1 MCLHKSLQS
10 SSNYLYQ
17 WQSSYNARAFRLAVE
32 DEQELVGTLCEN
44 NLITSVHFYD
54 ALNTAV
60 SNAKCTGDLSY
71 PISFLTKRPHFV
83 LYRYTYPWP
92 SQFLSLCLGPSKA
105 CLDALLGA
113 EPRRAHEIEHDAAQP
128 GGPLGRRQT
137 EIVDAILALP
147 GHDRDGNGPRG
158 RVARGLFHDL
168 EGFGSPFGS

>member
-1 MCLHKSLQS
+1 
-10 SSNYLYQ
+10 
-17 WQSSYNARAFRLAVE
+17 VE

-105 CLDALLGA
+105 CLDAL
-113 EPRRAHEIEHDAAQP
+113 HNHAAFKFCEYTKHLEKQLT
-128 GGPLGRRQT
+128 GGCGR
-137 EIVDAILALP
+137 INALLMK
-147 GHDRDGNGPRG
+147 
-158 RVARGLFHDL
+158 V
-168 EGFGSPFGS
+168 EGSSVYCGVR